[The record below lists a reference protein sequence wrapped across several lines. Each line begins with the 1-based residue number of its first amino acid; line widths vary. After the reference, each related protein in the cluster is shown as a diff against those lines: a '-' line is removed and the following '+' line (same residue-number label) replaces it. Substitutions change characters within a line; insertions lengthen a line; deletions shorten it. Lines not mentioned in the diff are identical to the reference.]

1 MKALAGDL
9 INALKAN
16 PLALA
21 LVVINVLF
29 LAFMLYLVHATKEQT
44 ERKDDLMRELAH
56 DCLVA
61 APKGDR
67 Q

>member
-1 MKALAGDL
+1 MIQTARGL
-9 INALKAN
+9 IEALKTN

-29 LAFMLYLVHATKEQT
+29 LGVMLYLIHTVQQQT
-44 ERKDDLMRELAH
+44 ERKDELMRELAH